1 MSNHLKQSGVA
12 NPTPRNRRKKW
23 LATGIAGMAG
33 VVGLGMMA
41 ATNASAVTRLDDS
54 GGHQSQKDGSG
65 RGEGWDGHDGG
76 RPGEDGRH
84 ITPVPCNVTALFA
97 AINRAN
103 QHLGGTLKLARG
115 CTYELRTGTATATG
129 SNALPPITTDITILG
144 EHSVLERAWDL
155 ASLPPTLFR
164 IFQVDAGG
172 SLRLSDV
179 TLRNGLVIAAPGG
192 GAMLVNPGGRAE
204 LKGVKLTQNNAST
217 TGVNGGAITNLG
229 TTVLTDTKFTL
240 NNAQNSGGAVFNTGT
255 LTVHDSHFEANKSRT
270 PVPPTPQPGS
280 AIGGGAIASTA
291 GAVTIRKS
299 NFVGNQTAGNGGG
312 LLLAGGSAAVSDST
326 FRLNVA
332 LTNGGGIAVTEG
344 NLQLRN
350 VKFVENTT
358 LGAGG
363 GLYTFAGSTT
373 TILPGDDKWTSELAD
388 RYRGE
393 GAPGQGTK
401 AKGSEDKGGKGGMD
415 EPQPDGLQPGGDGSE
430 YEKKVE
436 RYNGTTFFGNVAG
449 TDGGAIFN
457 GGILTM
463 SDSVLLRNQAGNNGG
478 GINNAAGATLVVQRS
493 VITENQAGTTG
504 GGIFNAGTATI
515 DVKTLVFRNNPN
527 NCNGPNPIVN
537 CQG

>member
-1 MSNHLKQSGVA
+1 MSNHLKQSGTA
-12 NPTPRNRRKKW
+12 NPVPRNRRKKW

-41 ATNASAVTRLDDS
+41 ATTASAVTRLDDS

-65 RGEGWDGHDGG
+65 RGEGWEGHEGG
-76 RPGEDGRH
+76 RPGEGERH
-84 ITPVPCNVTALFA
+84 VASVPCDVTALFA

-103 QHLGGTLKLARG
+103 QNLGGTLKLARG

-155 ASLPPTLFR
+155 ASTPPTLFR
-164 IFQVDAGG
+164 IFQVNAGG
-172 SLRLSDV
+172 NLRLSDV
-179 TLRNGLVIAAPGG
+179 TLRNGLVVTAPGG
-192 GAMLVNPGGRAE
+192 GAMLVQAGGRAE
-204 LKGVKLTQNNAST
+204 LKGVKLTQNNAAT
-217 TGVNGGAITNLG
+217 GGVNGGAITNLG
-229 TTVLTDTKFTL
+229 TTVLKDTKFTL
-240 NNAQNSGGAVFNTGT
+240 NNAGNSGGAVFNSGT
-255 LTVHDSHFEANKSRT
+255 LTVHDSHFEANKASGT
-270 PVPPTPQPGS
+270 ITQPPAPGAS
-280 AIGGGAIASTA
+280 IGGGAIASTA

-299 NFVGNQTAGNGGG
+299 TFVGNQTAGNGGG
-312 LLLAGGSAAVSDST
+312 LLVAGGSADVADST

-332 LTNGGGIAVTEG
+332 LGNGGGIAVTGG
-344 NLQLRN
+344 NVQLRD

-373 TILPGDDKWTSELAD
+373 TILPGDDKWTSELAEQ
-388 RYRGE
+388 YRG
-393 GAPGQGTK
+393 GSAPDQGTK
-401 AKGSEDKGGKGGMD
+401 AKGSEDKGGKGGMA
-415 EPQPDGLQPGGDGSE
+415 EPQPDGPQPGGDGAE

-449 TDGGAIFN
+449 TNGGAISN
-457 GGILTM
+457 GGVLTM
-463 SDSVLLRNQAGNNGG
+463 SDSVVLRNQAANNGG
-478 GINNAAGATLVVQRS
+478 GINNAAGGTLVVQRS
-493 VITENQAGTTG
+493 VITENQAGATG
-504 GGIFNAGTATI
+504 GGIFNAGTASI

-527 NCNGPNPIVN
+527 NCAGTAITN